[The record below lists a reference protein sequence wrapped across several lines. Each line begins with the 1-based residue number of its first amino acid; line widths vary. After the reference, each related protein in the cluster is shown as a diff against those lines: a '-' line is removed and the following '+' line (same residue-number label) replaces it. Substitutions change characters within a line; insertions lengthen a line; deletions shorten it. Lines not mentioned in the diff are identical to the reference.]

1 MYDALEEIPIYVN
14 PFLGVPENDTVLKPQ
29 KVHVLGSVTVSS

>member
-14 PFLGVPENDTVLKPQ
+14 PFLGVPENDTVLKAS
-29 KVHVLGSVTVSS
+29 KSTCSWFSHR